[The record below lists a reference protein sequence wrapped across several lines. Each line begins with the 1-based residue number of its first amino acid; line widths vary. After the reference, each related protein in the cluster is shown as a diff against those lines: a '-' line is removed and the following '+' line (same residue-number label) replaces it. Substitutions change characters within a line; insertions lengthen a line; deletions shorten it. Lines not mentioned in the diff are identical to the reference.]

1 MKVPNSFKKGIRAF
15 GAGAA
20 IFFLTATTSLATNGM
35 RVIGVGPT
43 QRSMGGASVGLPLDA
58 ASVITNPAGIMF
70 IAPQVN
76 FGGSLF
82 TPKSSIE
89 NVSYTSTNYGTDQA
103 TANDSKT
110 GTSPMPAFGMVL
122 PGKSDTFRVGV
133 GGYGVAGMGVDYA
146 GPAVYNQ
153 PAYSNYSMMKF
164 APAVAAKF
172 GELSLGLA
180 YNISWATMAFQAAG
194 NQAAN
199 ASGQLGSGFTL
210 GALYEM
216 GNLTI
221 GAAFESKQDFAA
233 FQFNGYGCP
242 AGYGEGPDGAGG
254 YKCWSRDGL
263 GSSTAKTMLSGQV
276 DMDQP
281 PVMTLGVGFTAG
293 ALKIAFDYSMIQWSQ
308 TIGKN
313 SPKSTYADY
322 VWDMN
327 WSDQSVYKLGMEY
340 SLNPDAQIRA
350 GYNYGSDPTD
360 HDRAFETLMF
370 PGVVE
375 THYTLGVGFKTSDS
389 NLINVGYMMVPKK
402 TVSGANTSQAVG
414 IAGYSTSLSESSI
427 EIGVTSL
434 F

>member
-1 MKVPNSFKKGIRAF
+1 MKVPSNFKKGIRAF
-15 GAGAA
+15 GAGV
-20 IFFLTATTSLATNGM
+20 IMIFLTATTSLATNGM

-58 ASVITNPAGIMF
+58 ASVITNPAGIML

-82 TPKSSIE
+82 TPKSSID
-89 NVSYTSTNYGTDQA
+89 NVSYVAAQYGTDQA
-103 TANDSKT
+103 SALDSNT
-110 GTSPMPAFGMVL
+110 GASPMPAFGMVL
-122 PGKSDTFRVGV
+122 PGKNDNFRIGI

-146 GPAVYNQ
+146 NTAIYDK

-172 GELSLGLA
+172 GELSLGIA
-180 YNISWATMAFQAAG
+180 YNLNWATMAFQAAG

-199 ASGQLGSGFTL
+199 VSGQLGGGFTL

-221 GAAFESKQDFAA
+221 GAAYESKQDFAA

-242 AGYGEGPDGAGG
+242 SGYSEGTMDSVNYNCFATDNSGG
-254 YKCWSRDGL
+254 T
-263 GSSTAKTMLSGQV
+263 TAKTMLSGEL

-281 PVMTLGVGFTAG
+281 PVMTVGLGYVAG
-293 ALKIAFDYSMIQWSQ
+293 ALKVAFDLSMIQWSE

-313 SPKSTYADY
+313 SPTSTYANY

-327 WSDQSVYKLGMEY
+327 WSDQTVYKLGVEY
-340 SLNPDAQIRA
+340 SLSPDAQIRA

-375 THYTLGVGFKTSDS
+375 THYTLGASIKTSDS
-389 NLINVGYMMVPKK
+389 NLINIGYMMVPKK
-402 TVSGANTSQAVG
+402 TVTGANTAQG
-414 IAGYSTSLSESSI
+414 ITGYSTSLSESSL